1 MADEIFTV
9 AQTAQYLQVC
19 EKTVRRLISA
29 NKLIAS
35 RVGEGNRS
43 LRIKKSDIDD
53 YLAEQRFTIQEKYRH
68 IVNSELIGLPY
79 EWMVSNTD
87 YNNALK

>member
-53 YLAEQRFTIQEKYRH
+53 YLTEH
-68 IVNSELIGLPY
+68 VNKTKGVTVNE
-79 EWMVSNTD
+79 
-87 YNNALK
+87 

>member
-1 MADEIFTV
+1 MADEILTV

-19 EKTVRRLISA
+19 EKTVRRLIGS
-29 NKLIAS
+29 NKLTAF

-53 YLAEQRFTIQEKYRH
+53 YLAQH
-68 IVNSELIGLPY
+68 VNKTEGVTVN
-79 EWMVSNTD
+79 E
-87 YNNALK
+87 

>member
-1 MADEIFTV
+1 MIYLTKWEEYAMADEIFTV

-35 RVGEGNRS
+35 RVGEGNR
-43 LRIKKSDIDD
+43 
-53 YLAEQRFTIQEKYRH
+53 
-68 IVNSELIGLPY
+68 G
-79 EWMVSNTD
+79 
-87 YNNALK
+87 